1 MEPPIQNSKLGM
13 VVRYFFFKHR
23 NCKKFLLQTEDKNFH
38 AGENC
43 KLFLE
48 TKKLLILGSRYRI
61 RLFWINVKSIF
72 LPEIDLSLSRNR
84 RSSIALLNRFSGDG

>member
-13 VVRYFFFKHR
+13 VVRYFFFKHC
-23 NCKKFLLQTEDKNFH
+23 NCKKFLLQMEDKNFH

-48 TKKLLILGSRYRI
+48 TKKLLILGSQ
-61 RLFWINVKSIF
+61 NSNSII
-72 LPEIDLSLSRNR
+72 LDKCEIDFLT
-84 RSSIALLNRFSGDG
+84 